1 MNLDRSKKRNSHT
14 LLEVCLRIIQ
24 ELEEV
29 RGFTC
34 SETSYGRVILVGVVF
49 AGKLSVVDFYF
60 SLRRSEPKPQN
71 RERMEHLRPTCS
83 QKLGSLSHRFG
94 SYWVGEGGLC
104 GLGSC
109 GGVFVVVMGGLLA
122 FS

>member
-1 MNLDRSKKRNSHT
+1 MH
-14 LLEVCLRIIQ
+14 IIQ

-29 RGFTC
+29 RGFSC
-34 SETSYGRVILVGVVF
+34 SETSYGMVILIGVVF
-49 AGKLSVVDFYF
+49 AGKLLVVDFM
-60 SLRRSEPKPQN
+60 SVSDAPSPSPRIM
-71 RERMEHLRPTCS
+71 REWNMMRPTCS